1 MATGNDPIV
10 EGFTGG
16 IRLAWVVHLMLIQD
30 GVAARDTVSS
40 ASSNEMSYLSQC
52 LEAVFSNNVF
62 QFLLEKVLRTAAF
75 QVHLPCIFLWF
86 FFLDK
91 KLIGKA
97 IFVIT
102 TLEFPEVKKGKIK
115 SANAALH
122 SLCISVHWVWNMLES
137 PCVGVSYSSYD
148 KL

>member
-1 MATGNDPIV
+1 MPSAPKICVDCSQFHTHMLLQITFSLLFALVIAFVSDGLSTVPDKASVLSSNTSFRHEFHELVMATGNDPVV

-30 GVAARDTVSS
+30 GVAARETVSS

-75 QVHLPCIFLWF
+75 QVHLPCYIFL
-86 FFLDK
+86 
-91 KLIGKA
+91 
-97 IFVIT
+97 
-102 TLEFPEVKKGKIK
+102 
-115 SANAALH
+115 
-122 SLCISVHWVWNMLES
+122 
-137 PCVGVSYSSYD
+137 
-148 KL
+148 

>member
-30 GVAARDTVSS
+30 GVAARETVSS

-52 LEAVFSNNVF
+52 LETVFSNNVF

-75 QVHLPCIFLWF
+75 QVHLPVTFFFEF
-86 FFLDK
+86 FFLFVFDK
-91 KLIGKA
+91 KFIGKA

-102 TLEFPEVKKGKIK
+102 TSEY
-115 SANAALH
+115 
-122 SLCISVHWVWNMLES
+122 SLR
-137 PCVGVSYSSYD
+137 
-148 KL
+148 